1 MTKTNVSLNWLT
13 HFFKYGQN
21 REKEKKGNKLYDVI
35 LFLKWH
41 AFYIF
46 VLFLPNS
53 YYCTIFFPLEI
64 VGCVLFISMNF
75 RLHVTNSL
83 NRYACHI
90 LQRNAWRFIF
100 LSKNFFH
107 FFIYQSNVSHLFK
120 IVSIALEKKLRPKK
134 LKLLSQNVFFFV
146 FNLNK
151 ISNFMNHGHF
161 FSSKTFSTSSVILAP
176 ERTMQF

>member
-1 MTKTNVSLNWLT
+1 MTCIL
-13 HFFKYGQN
+13 HF
-21 REKEKKGNKLYDVI
+21 R
-35 LFLKWH
+35 
-41 AFYIF
+41 F
-46 VLFLPNS
+46 VLAQFLLLHYFFYSSQNS
-53 YYCTIFFPLEI
+53 RLRSFHFNEFSIACDKFTQQVCLPYFAAQRLAFH
-64 VGCVLFISMNF
+64 ISF
-75 RLHVTNSL
+75 EK
-83 NRYACHI
+83 
-90 LQRNAWRFIF
+90 F
-100 LSKNFFH
+100 LSFF
-107 FFIYQSNVSHLFK
+107 YQSNVSHLFK

>member
-53 YYCTIFFPLEI
+53 YYCTIY
-64 VGCVLFISMNF
+64 SSSQNS
-75 RLHVTNSL
+75 RLRSFHFNEFSIACDNSL

-107 FFIYQSNVSHLFK
+107 FFL
-120 IVSIALEKKLRPKK
+120 SIKCLTSIQNRINCFGKKLRPKSLNYYRK
-134 LKLLSQNVFFFV
+134 MFFFFD